1 MFGTFRGARLFG
13 LALGLLAGLSLQGC
27 ASSTQLITNQNAS
40 SELKTKSYKSYKEI
54 LFVPPKEDARQV
66 APRIVAGLE
75 SMGFRV
81 TVMPAGKPVEA
92 SQGTGFV
99 VGADGLLLTCAH
111 VLGEFKEATVTLNG
125 QRLLADVVQADKEAD
140 LALLRLREPLPAGST
155 VLPFRGAAR
164 PAAMGDDVF
173 TIGYPLSRLLGNAAR
188 MTRGLV
194 SATAGMRD
202 NPKELQVTA
211 EIQPG
216 NSGGP
221 LLDRE
226 GNVVGVISKT
236 LNAGRVA
243 AATGGALPQ
252 NVNFAI
258 KSGEALSFVKT
269 VDEAGFGRLAYDKA
283 SGLEAASKGVAKI
296 QAGIV
301 APESERAD
309 KMVVHLSY
317 ISMWDLWY
325 RFRMFLLAAFDHE
338 TQEPLFIAGQGRDN
352 LVSNEDVVIR
362 DTLQQFRK
370 EVNSR

>member
-1 MFGTFRGARLFG
+1 MLEMFRNAQPFG
-13 LALGLLAGLSLQGC
+13 LALGLLACSWLQGC
-27 ASSTQLITNQNAS
+27 ASSTQLITNKNAS
-40 SELKTKSYKSYKEI
+40 TELKAKSYKSFKEV
-54 LFVPPKEDARQV
+54 LLVPPQDDKRQV
-66 APRIVAGLE
+66 VPKVVAGLE
-75 SMGFRV
+75 TMGFRV

-111 VLGEFKEATVTLNG
+111 VLGEIKEATVTLNG
-125 QRLLADVVQADKEAD
+125 QRLLADVVKADKDAD
-140 LALLRLREPLPAGST
+140 LALLKLREPLPAGST
-155 VLPFRGAAR
+155 VLPFRGTGK

-194 SATAGMRD
+194 SATAGIRD
-202 NPKELQVTA
+202 NPKELQVSA

-221 LLDRE
+221 LLDRD
-226 GNVVGVISKT
+226 GNVVGVVNKT
-236 LNAGRVA
+236 LNASRVA
-243 AATGGALPQ
+243 QATGGALPQ

-258 KSGEALSFVKT
+258 KGGEVLGFMKT
-269 VDEAGFGRLAYDKA
+269 ADEGGFARLAYDKTP
-283 SGLEAASKGVAKI
+283 GLEAAGKGVAKI

-301 APESERAD
+301 GPDTERAD

-317 ISMWDLWY
+317 VSMWDIWY
-325 RFRMFLLAAFDHE
+325 RFRMFVLAAFDYE

-352 LVSNEDVVIR
+352 MVSNEEVVIR
-362 DTLQQFRK
+362 DTLEQFRK
-370 EVNSR
+370 AINSR